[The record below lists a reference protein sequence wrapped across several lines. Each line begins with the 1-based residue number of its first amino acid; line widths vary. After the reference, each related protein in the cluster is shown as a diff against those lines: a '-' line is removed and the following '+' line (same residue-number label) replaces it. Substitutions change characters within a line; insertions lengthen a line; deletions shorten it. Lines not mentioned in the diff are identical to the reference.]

1 MCCSESLKQ
10 SLGEKGQECS
20 GLQQQLAA
28 SNSALESAETSLKN
42 EQAISQK
49 LHQERDELQ
58 ATCEAFKGEVNS
70 LLADLQEHTSTL
82 KALEEERDALRSQVL
97 TTVDICCGTDSVSEE
112 EDGYNNQVLIE
123 GIVDTTAHSCGV
135 EPIPVS
141 LPVL

>member
-1 MCCSESLKQ
+1 MCCSESLKL

-28 SNSALESAETSLKN
+28 SNTARESAETSLKN
-42 EQAISQK
+42 ERAISQK
-49 LHQERDELQ
+49 LHQEHDELQ

-70 LLADLQEHTSTL
+70 LLADLQEHTSTI
-82 KALEEERDALRSQVL
+82 KTLEEERDALRSQVPI
-97 TTVDICCGTDSVSEE
+97 VDMGCGTDSVSGE

-123 GIVDTTAHSCGV
+123 GIVDTTAHSCVV